1 MPDTMIEEG
10 RRIPSYPGRLVP
22 GDSLAGLNLKIR
34 KRLGN
39 SYHLIVN
46 VPNTVLTALHALTHS
61 FPPQL
66 FQVR

>member
-10 RRIPSYPGRLVP
+10 RRISSYPGRLVS
-22 GDSLAGLNLKIR
+22 GDNLIGLILKIR
-34 KRLGN
+34 RRLGN
-39 SYHLIVN
+39 SYHLISN
-46 VPNTVLTALHALTHS
+46 VPDTVLIALHALTHS